1 MQARV
6 TARTAARAALLTLAA
21 AWLIYTY
28 GTFMNVPAVGIFHD
42 DGIYLVT
49 AKSMAE
55 GEEAEKSVNDSL
67 KQIDASSRESEFQK
81 SRDRDS
87 SV

>member
-1 MQARV
+1 MAIGFRELLIIL
-6 TARTAARAALLTLAA
+6 AIALLIFGAKRLRTIGSDLGAA
-21 AWLIYTY
+21 VK
-28 GTFMNVPAVGIFHD
+28 GFK
-42 DGIYLVT
+42 
-49 AKSMAE
+49 KSMAE